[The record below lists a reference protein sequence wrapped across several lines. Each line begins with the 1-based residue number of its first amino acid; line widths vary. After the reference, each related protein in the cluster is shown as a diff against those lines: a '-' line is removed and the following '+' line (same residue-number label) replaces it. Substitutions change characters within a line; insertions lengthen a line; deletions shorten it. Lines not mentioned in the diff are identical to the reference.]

1 MEGWRD
7 GLLLPFSLRVR
18 KPKKN
23 SLPRNPRQIRFF
35 GPECDPVPSHC
46 HMIFQK
52 KFLLSDEEYI
62 ERIRKSDRNFR
73 RMRWVWL
80 MLLSAMFGVLAWFSH
95 SVQKI
100 STNLPEEKSLFSA
113 GMAPGIIFWFSVRHD
128 CSPGGNGA
136 EALGRFA
143 QRFPHGAIAPPLFR

>member
-1 MEGWRD
+1 
-7 GLLLPFSLRVR
+7 
-18 KPKKN
+18 
-23 SLPRNPRQIRFF
+23 
-35 GPECDPVPSHC
+35 
-46 HMIFQK
+46 MIFQK

-113 GMAPGIIFWFSVRHD
+113 GMAPGIIFGFLFVMIAARA
-128 CSPGGNGA
+128 GM
-136 EALGRFA
+136 ALKPWVDSRSG
-143 QRFPHGAIAPPLFR
+143 FRTERLLLHYFDKPRREVERR